1 MGLRMAR
8 KTAAPR
14 QLRADARR
22 NVESLRAAALEAFD
36 EHGLNTPLE
45 DIAKRAGVS
54 IGTLYNRFGSRGA
67 LIDAVVSGLAA
78 ERLGAVVARSR
89 QLDGAWEQFAC
100 FLGQICELQAAN
112 PALND
117 MVTRRFP
124 EATQLMAVCDA
135 TLASG
140 SELIANAQN
149 TGDLRADFTDQD
161 LYAVLWANASLVEL
175 GLEIGDDT
183 LWSRHLRHLLE
194 GLRIQATVSSR
205 R

>member
-1 MGLRMAR
+1 MAR
-8 KTAAPR
+8 KNATPR

-22 NVESLRAAALEAFD
+22 NAESLRAAALEAFD

-78 ERLGAVVARSR
+78 ERLGAVVAQSR
-89 QLDGAWEQFAC
+89 KLDDAWEQFVC
-100 FLGQICELQAAN
+100 FLEQICELQAAN

-117 MVTRRFP
+117 MLTRRFP

-135 TLASG
+135 TLAYG
-140 SELIANAQN
+140 REVIANAQK
-149 TGDLRADFTDQD
+149 TGDLRVDFTDQD

-175 GLEIGDDT
+175 GLEIGDDG
-183 LWSRHLRHLLE
+183 LWSRHLRHLIE
-194 GLRIQATVSSR
+194 GLRVQSTASSR
-205 R
+205 RKHKT